1 MAHLG
6 VVWRS
11 HLAIYRKRKQKALRV
26 VFWCSRRKSLENP
39 YTVIIRTG
47 SKFSNLKR
55 RRELTAL
62 KLQQDQYSEVRDV
75 WHSGKCSRSGQNV
88 KQNIDRP
95 HGGVVQRWLDN
106 STSGDSLWPGS
117 QAVKMHS
124 QAWVSMPKLTN
135 AWKLPKCPLKNK
147 TTSHYH
153 K

>member
-11 HLAIYRKRKQKALRV
+11 HLTIYRKCKQKALMV
-26 VFWCSRRKSLENP
+26 IFGCSRRKSLENL

-62 KLQQDQYSEVRDV
+62 KVWQDQYSEVWDV

-88 KQNIDRP
+88 KQNTDETTW
-95 HGGVVQRWLDN
+95 GVGVVQRWLDN
-106 STSGDSLWPGS
+106 STSGDGLWPAS
-117 QAVKMHS
+117 QVVKMHS
-124 QAWVSMPKLTN
+124 QAWVSMPKITN
-135 AWKLPKCPLKNK
+135 ATKSYQSVL
-147 TTSHYH
+147 
-153 K
+153 